1 MNDSSEDKIEKIER
15 GLLSFVVS
23 RQPKKTTATVDV
35 SDVLKAMDAVY
46 PAISSVEAGASFM
59 SEFFDTKKHTATV

>member
-1 MNDSSEDKIEKIER
+1 VNDSSEDK
-15 GLLSFVVS
+15 LVS
-23 RQPKKTTATVDV
+23 KLAGPIISKFKKAKDV

-46 PAISSVEAGASFM
+46 PAISSVEAGTSFM

>member
-1 MNDSSEDKIEKIER
+1 
-15 GLLSFVVS
+15 
-23 RQPKKTTATVDV
+23 
-35 SDVLKAMDAVY
+35 LKAMDAVY